1 MIHKFSSAPKDCLNI
16 MKCEYL
22 SYMPLPHSITYKH
35 YITHLKPLPFMGGL
49 YIPAIPDV
57 KYHTLNL
64 RTYASMKRNYCDYVN
79 KLTKDRV
86 VKGVLV
92 FVTDKYL
99 LHPVE
104 DIIFIN
110 YLKDM

>member
-1 MIHKFSSAPKDCLNI
+1 
-16 MKCEYL
+16 
-22 SYMPLPHSITYKH
+22 MPLSHSETFEYTITN
-35 YITHLKPLPFMGGL
+35 LKLLPFMGGL

-64 RTYASMKRNYCDYVN
+64 RTFDNMKHDYYEFVN
-79 KLTKDRV
+79 ELTKDRI
-86 VKGVLV
+86 VKGLLV

-110 YLKDM
+110 YLKDV